1 MLQNKYSIDV
11 SIGMLLKKT
20 AMTHE
25 FFMQTRLE
33 PGPFFGMLEF
43 PGGKIELGES
53 ALQAMRR
60 EWSEEVVEILGQQFF
75 SPIALWHALP
85 VLIHDYPDRRVALHP
100 FYTIIQ
106 DHDNLVH
113 KSVLPEPFQWI
124 DSKNFD
130 RQKIIPASLP
140 IIDSL
145 MNLIPNLLPPK

>member
-1 MLQNKYSIDV
+1 MLQNKYCIDV
-11 SIGMLLKKT
+11 SIGLLLKKR
-20 AMTHE
+20 ASSHD

-33 PGPFFGMLEF
+33 DGPFFGMLEF

-53 ALQAMRR
+53 ALQAVRR

-85 VLIHDYPDRRVALHP
+85 VLIHDYPDRQVTLHP
-100 FYTIIQ
+100 FYTIIEATE
-106 DHDNLVH
+106 NAANE
-113 KSVLPEPFQWI
+113 SELPAPFQWI
-124 DSKNFD
+124 NSKKLD

-145 MNLIPNLLPPK
+145 TNLIPNLSLPK